1 MMCWS
6 RKGKA
11 YWERLI
17 VLNFF
22 IVEALRYVAKMTLR
36 ICHFDHCQVFLDRQL
51 VNYYCKV
58 EL

>member
-1 MMCWS
+1 MCWS

-36 ICHFDHCQVFLDRQL
+36 ICHFNHYFIDIGISEDYERFMNSRF
-51 VNYYCKV
+51 
-58 EL
+58 